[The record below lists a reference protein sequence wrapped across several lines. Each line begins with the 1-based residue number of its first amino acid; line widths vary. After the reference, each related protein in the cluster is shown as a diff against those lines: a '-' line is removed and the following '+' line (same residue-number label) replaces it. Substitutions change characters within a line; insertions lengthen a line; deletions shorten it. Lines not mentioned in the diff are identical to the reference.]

1 MINVLKANGATEP
14 FSDEKVMNSIRRARI
29 PQNVQPQVLQHIRS
43 KIYDGISTEEIY
55 RHIIEFLEASPQP
68 YIESK
73 YSLKQAIMA
82 LGPSGY
88 PFEDFLA
95 KVLQSSGYSTK
106 VRQILTGKCVT
117 HEVDVVAEKAGKTA
131 IVEAKFHNSPG
142 TRSEVQTALYT
153 YARFLDVKERNKCD
167 ETWLVTNTK
176 TTVDANTY
184 AMCVGMKVI
193 SWDYPDQGSLRDLI
207 EQSRLHP
214 ITMMRSLSQ
223 AAKVSLLDQHIVLCK
238 DIVEHEEILTMVPL
252 TKEEREKVSAEAKV
266 ICREEE

>member
-1 MINVLKANGATEP
+1 MINVLKANGATEA

-29 PQNVQPQVLQHIRS
+29 PKNLQPQVLEQVRS

-55 RHIIEFLEASPQP
+55 RHIMEFLETTPQP
-68 YIESK
+68 YIESR
-73 YSLKQAIMA
+73 YSLKQAIMN

-95 KVLQSSGYSTK
+95 KVLQSSGHETK
-106 VRQILTGKCVT
+106 IRQILSGKCVT
-117 HEVDVVAEKAGKTA
+117 HEVDVVATKAGKTA

-167 ETWLVTNTK
+167 ETWLITNTK

-184 AMCVGMKVI
+184 AECVGMKVI
-193 SWDYPDQGSLRDLI
+193 SWDYPEKGSLRSLI
-207 EQSRLHP
+207 EESRLHP
-214 ITMMRSLSQ
+214 ITMMKSLSQ
-223 AAKVSLLDQHIVLCK
+223 SAKVALLDQHIVLCK
-238 DIVEHEEILTMVPL
+238 EIVEDESILAMVPL
-252 TKEEREKVSAEAKV
+252 TKEEREKVLIEAKI
-266 ICREEE
+266 ICSEE